1 MSTSAARDE
10 RPRPLVLLLL
20 GALYFTQGLPFGFFV
35 QAIPVLLRQAGH
47 SLEKVSL
54 ASLLALPWALK
65 ALWAPL
71 VDKHGSR
78 RIGRRKSW
86 ILPMQVALAA
96 TLVGLSQAPPTS
108 GVRWLLV
115 AFFVVSIFSATQD
128 VATDALAIDLLRPH
142 ERGLANG
149 LQVGAYRFGMIVG
162 GGAMLLV
169 IHRLGWQ
176 WSFLLMAGA
185 IGLATLPALLLREP
199 PPSEPRSRPSGAAAG
214 LLRSFFTRPDA
225 WRIVALVFF
234 YKVGDA
240 LSAGMVRPFFT
251 DRGLD
256 LAAIGLALG
265 IIGSVSGMV
274 GALVGGASLG
284 ALGLRRTVIVASALQ
299 AAAIFGYFV
308 VAYVHAPLVWI
319 YVASGV
325 EHLVGG
331 AATASLFAAMM
342 QWCRDDA
349 RATDY
354 TIQASLFVW
363 ASGLGELASGFLAAR
378 VGYAGHFSTAF
389 VLASLAPFAA
399 HRLWPAERPGLT
411 GHTSPGLTSR

>member
-1 MSTSAARDE
+1 MSTRGAHDE
-10 RPRPLVLLLL
+10 RPRLSVLVLL

-71 VDKHGSR
+71 VDRHGSAR
-78 RIGRRKSW
+78 LGRRKSW
-86 ILPMQVALAA
+86 ILPMQLALAG
-96 TLVGLSQAPPTS
+96 TLVVLSQAPPTA
-108 GVRWLLV
+108 GVRPLLI
-115 AFFVVSIFSATQD
+115 AFFVVSVLSATQD

-149 LQVGAYRFGMIVG
+149 LQVGAYRFGMILG

-176 WSFLLMAGA
+176 WSFLLMALA
-185 IGLATLPALLLREP
+185 IGLATIPALLLREP
-199 PPSEPRSRPSGAAAG
+199 APHEPARSTSRSGVG
-214 LLRSFFTRPDA
+214 LLRSFFARSDA
-225 WRIVALVFF
+225 WRIVALVFL

-284 ALGLRRTVIVASALQ
+284 ALGLRRTVIGASALQ
-299 AAAIFGYFV
+299 AVAIFGYFV
-308 VAYVHAPLVWI
+308 VAYAHAPLVWI

-342 QWCRDDA
+342 QWCRDEA

-389 VLASLAPFAA
+389 VLSCLAPLAVYK
-399 HRLWPAERPGLT
+399 LWP
-411 GHTSPGLTSR
+411 SPQPHAAP